1 MSSKITI
8 IGAGSVGATIAYT
21 LSNEDIASEIVM
33 IDINKKKVTG
43 EAMDIIQG
51 ASFRDP
57 ISVIAGEYED
67 AKDSDIVIITSGI
80 ARKPG
85 QSRIE
90 LTQTNVDIL
99 KNITPQIVK
108 VAPNAIYI
116 IVSNPVDVM
125 TYVFTKISGLPERQI
140 IGSGTL
146 LDTARLRYALSEHFE
161 IGQRNIHAYV
171 LGEHGDSS
179 FIPWSIAK
187 ISGASVDDY
196 PDMMK
201 TYGKIFE
208 PIDREAMADYVH
220 KSGGKIIENK
230 GATFYAV
237 SVSVCRLC
245 SLVLSASDS
254 ISTVSTMLHGEY
266 GLDDVCIS
274 IPTLVGPEGVKGKVP
289 VHLEPEELEKM
300 HRSANVLKDVIS
312 HITL

>member
-8 IGAGSVGATIAYT
+8 IGAGSVGSTIAYT

-33 IDINKKKVTG
+33 IDVNKQKVAG
-43 EAMDIIQG
+43 EVMDIIQG

-57 ISVIAGEYED
+57 ISVIAGDYED
-67 AKDSDIVIITSGI
+67 ASDSDIVIITSGI

-85 QSRIE
+85 QTRIE

-99 KNITPQIVK
+99 KDITPKIVS
-108 VAPNAIYI
+108 VAPNALYI
-116 IVSNPVDVM
+116 IVSNPVDIM
-125 TYVFTKISGLPERQI
+125 TYVFTKISGLPERQV

-146 LDTARLRYALSEHFE
+146 LDTGRLRYALSEYFD
-161 IGQRNIHAYV
+161 IAQRNIHAYV

-179 FIPWSIAK
+179 FVAWSLAK

-196 PDMMK
+196 AEMMRG
-201 TYGKIFE
+201 YGKEF
-208 PIDREAMADYVH
+208 DDLDKAAMEEYVH

-245 SLVLSASDS
+245 SLLLSAHNS

-266 GLDDVCIS
+266 GIEGVCLS
-274 IPTLVGPEGVKGKVP
+274 IPNLVGPDGATGKVP
-289 VHLEPEELEKM
+289 VHLTDEEVEKLR
-300 HRSANVLKDVIS
+300 HSAKVLKDVIAQIS
-312 HITL
+312 L

>member
-8 IGAGSVGATIAYT
+8 IGAGSVGSTIAYT

-33 IDINKKKVTG
+33 IDVNKQKVAG
-43 EAMDIIQG
+43 EVMDIIQG

-57 ISVIAGEYED
+57 ISVIAGDYED
-67 AKDSDIVIITSGI
+67 ASDSDIVIITSGI

-85 QSRIE
+85 QTRIE

-99 KNITPQIVK
+99 KDITPKIVS
-108 VAPNAIYI
+108 VAPNALYI
-116 IVSNPVDVM
+116 IVSNPVDIM
-125 TYVFTKISGLPERQI
+125 TYVFTKISGLPERQV

-146 LDTARLRYALSEHFE
+146 LDTGRLRYALSEYFD
-161 IGQRNIHAYV
+161 IAQRNIHAYV

-179 FIPWSIAK
+179 FVAWSLAK

-196 PDMMK
+196 AEMMR
-201 TYGKIFE
+201 TYGKEF
-208 PIDREAMADYVH
+208 DDLDKAAMEEYVH

-245 SLVLSASDS
+245 SLLLSAHNS

-266 GLDDVCIS
+266 GIEGVCLS
-274 IPTLVGPEGVKGKVP
+274 MPNLVGPDGATGKVP
-289 VHLEPEELEKM
+289 VHLTDEEVEKLR
-300 HRSANVLKDVIS
+300 HSAKVLKDVIAQIS
-312 HITL
+312 L